1 MLDFKMGGG
10 YDDLSE
16 IFTSQ
21 KDFKIQWNEKKE
33 ELKLILRTEAK
44 SCVSMT
50 VWKTIKHE
58 LFII

>member
-1 MLDFKMGGG
+1 MGGG

-44 SCVSMT
+44 SCVSVT